1 MSQRR
6 RDNKVVVTARLE
18 VRCTEAEKRE
28 WLAAASAAKRSLSD
42 WARVSLSDVAAGR
55 TDHKS

>member
-6 RDNKVVVTARLE
+6 RDNKVVTARLE
-18 VRCTEAEKRE
+18 VRCTEAEKRG
-28 WLAAASAAKRSLSD
+28 WLAAAAAAKRSLSD